1 MELFYYTW
9 YSPTMTGLVLAWF
22 LLSQFISFSF
32 VILLYSFSLDINNIY
47 PLSSLCL
54 SMQPVFLFFITSDVH
69 QPLSQVRL
77 SLVASLG
84 LGQIMFLAG
93 INATQ
98 DKVNACFFLFYFL
111 YCFWLLIFLF
121 LKKYQLK
128 TKSVKLFLTIWQWIH
143 RRSLKFRPHFWGFEQ
158 IYVSCD

>member
-1 MELFYYTW
+1 M
-9 YSPTMTGLVLAWF
+9 
-22 LLSQFISFSF
+22 
-32 VILLYSFSLDINNIY
+32 ILLYSFLLDINNIY

-54 SMQPVFLFFITSDVH
+54 SMQAVFLFFITSDVH

-98 DKVNACFFLFYFL
+98 DKVNACFFLL
-111 YCFWLLIFLF
+111 CFFVLF
-121 LKKYQLK
+121 LIIDFFVFKK
-128 TKSVKLFLTIWQWIH
+128 
-143 RRSLKFRPHFWGFEQ
+143 
-158 IYVSCD
+158 VST

>member
-1 MELFYYTW
+1 M
-9 YSPTMTGLVLAWF
+9 
-22 LLSQFISFSF
+22 
-32 VILLYSFSLDINNIY
+32 ILLYSFLLDINNIY

-69 QPLSQVRL
+69 QALSQVRL

-98 DKVNACFFLFYFL
+98 DKVNACFFLF
-111 YCFWLLIFLF
+111 CFFVLF
-121 LKKYQLK
+121 LIIDFFVFKK
-128 TKSVKLFLTIWQWIH
+128 
-143 RRSLKFRPHFWGFEQ
+143 
-158 IYVSCD
+158 VST

>member
-1 MELFYYTW
+1 M
-9 YSPTMTGLVLAWF
+9 
-22 LLSQFISFSF
+22 
-32 VILLYSFSLDINNIY
+32 ILLYSFLLDINNIY

-54 SMQPVFLFFITSDVH
+54 SMQAVFLFFITSDVH

-98 DKVNACFFLFYFL
+98 DKVNACFFLFCFVFL
-111 YCFWLLIFLF
+111 YCFCLLFCF
-121 LKKYQLK
+121 FVFKEGQLK
-128 TKSVKLFLTIWQWIH
+128 TKSIKAFLTIWQ
-143 RRSLKFRPHFWGFEQ
+143 
-158 IYVSCD
+158 

>member
-1 MELFYYTW
+1 M
-9 YSPTMTGLVLAWF
+9 
-22 LLSQFISFSF
+22 
-32 VILLYSFSLDINNIY
+32 ILLYSFLLDINNIY

-54 SMQPVFLFFITSDVH
+54 SMQAVFLFFITSDVH

-98 DKVNACFFLFYFL
+98 DKVNACFFLFCFVFCIVFV
-111 YCFWLLIFLF
+111 YCFVFCIVFVYCFFCLF
-121 LKKYQLK
+121 LKKDNLK
-128 TKSVKLFLTIWQWIH
+128 QSQFLTIWQWIH
-143 RRSLKFRPHFWGFEQ
+143 KRSLGSSRIFEDLNRFMFLV
-158 IYVSCD
+158 INIDHSSTERG

>member
-1 MELFYYTW
+1 M
-9 YSPTMTGLVLAWF
+9 
-22 LLSQFISFSF
+22 
-32 VILLYSFSLDINNIY
+32 ILLYSFLLDINNIY

-98 DKVNACFFLFYFL
+98 DKVNTCFFLF
-111 YCFWLLIFLF
+111 CFFVLVLIIDFF
-121 LKKYQLK
+121 VFKK
-128 TKSVKLFLTIWQWIH
+128 
-143 RRSLKFRPHFWGFEQ
+143 
-158 IYVSCD
+158 VST

>member
-1 MELFYYTW
+1 M
-9 YSPTMTGLVLAWF
+9 
-22 LLSQFISFSF
+22 
-32 VILLYSFSLDINNIY
+32 ILLYSFLLDINNIY

-54 SMQPVFLFFITSDVH
+54 SMQAVFLFFITSDVH

-98 DKVNACFFLFYFL
+98 DKVNAWFFFVLFFVLFL
-111 YCFWLLIFLF
+111 IIDFFLF
-121 LKKYQLK
+121 LKKYNLK
-128 TKSVKLFLTIWQWIH
+128 QSQ
-143 RRSLKFRPHFWGFEQ
+143 
-158 IYVSCD
+158 

>member
-1 MELFYYTW
+1 M
-9 YSPTMTGLVLAWF
+9 
-22 LLSQFISFSF
+22 
-32 VILLYSFSLDINNIY
+32 ILLYSFLLDINNIY

-98 DKVNACFFLFYFL
+98 DKVKAWFFCFVFFFL
-111 YCFWLLIFLF
+111 YCFCLWFF
-121 LKKYQLK
+121 FVFKKVQLK
-128 TKSVKLFLTIWQWIH
+128 TKSVKAF
-143 RRSLKFRPHFWGFEQ
+143 
-158 IYVSCD
+158 

>member
-1 MELFYYTW
+1 M
-9 YSPTMTGLVLAWF
+9 
-22 LLSQFISFSF
+22 
-32 VILLYSFSLDINNIY
+32 ILLYSFLLDINNIY

-54 SMQPVFLFFITSDVH
+54 SMQAVFLFFITSDVH

-98 DKVNACFFLFYFL
+98 DKVNACFFFCFVLFFVLFL
-111 YCFWLLIFLF
+111 FIVLFFVLFLFIVFFFLF
-121 LKKYQLK
+121 LKKENLK
-128 TKSVKLFLTIWQWIH
+128 QSQFLTIWQ
-143 RRSLKFRPHFWGFEQ
+143 
-158 IYVSCD
+158 

>member
-1 MELFYYTW
+1 ML
-9 YSPTMTGLVLAWF
+9 
-22 LLSQFISFSF
+22 
-32 VILLYSFSLDINNIY
+32 LLYSFLLDINNIY

-98 DKVNACFFLFYFL
+98 DKVKACFFCFVLFFVL
-111 YCFWLLIFLF
+111 CLFMVFFFLF
-121 LKKYQLK
+121 LKKYNLDQ
-128 TKSVKLFLTIWQWIH
+128 S
-143 RRSLKFRPHFWGFEQ
+143 
-158 IYVSCD
+158 

>member
-1 MELFYYTW
+1 M
-9 YSPTMTGLVLAWF
+9 
-22 LLSQFISFSF
+22 
-32 VILLYSFSLDINNIY
+32 ILLYSFLLNINNIY

-69 QPLSQVRL
+69 QALSQVRL

-98 DKVNACFFLFYFL
+98 DKVNACFF
-111 YCFWLLIFLF
+111 CFVFCIVFD
-121 LKKYQLK
+121 Y
-128 TKSVKLFLTIWQWIH
+128 
-143 RRSLKFRPHFWGFEQ
+143 
-158 IYVSCD
+158 

>member
-1 MELFYYTW
+1 M
-9 YSPTMTGLVLAWF
+9 
-22 LLSQFISFSF
+22 
-32 VILLYSFSLDINNIY
+32 ILLYSFLLNINNIY

-98 DKVNACFFLFYFL
+98 DKVNACFFCFVLFFCIVL
-111 YCFWLLIFLF
+111 VYCFVFLF
-121 LKKYQLK
+121 LKKDNLK
-128 TKSVKLFLTIWQWIH
+128 QSQ
-143 RRSLKFRPHFWGFEQ
+143 
-158 IYVSCD
+158 

>member
-1 MELFYYTW
+1 M
-9 YSPTMTGLVLAWF
+9 
-22 LLSQFISFSF
+22 
-32 VILLYSFSLDINNIY
+32 ILLYSFLLDINNIY

-54 SMQPVFLFFITSDVH
+54 SMQAVFLFFITSDVH

-98 DKVNACFFLFYFL
+98 DKVNACFFLF
-111 YCFWLLIFLF
+111 CFFVLVLIIDFF
-121 LKKYQLK
+121 VFKK
-128 TKSVKLFLTIWQWIH
+128 
-143 RRSLKFRPHFWGFEQ
+143 
-158 IYVSCD
+158 VST